1 MAALAAKEMNSLAK
15 GAAGWRCGG
24 RRSWLI
30 PGDAGRSDVS
40 EIAAWLLKFDA
51 YCLHNKGIGDTMNI
65 QITHSGKYPISR
77 RALAIRD
84 ILMVSAFGV
93 WALFLGLS
101 PVLVFHA
108 LT

>member
-1 MAALAAKEMNSLAK
+1 MN
-15 GAAGWRCGG
+15 
-24 RRSWLI
+24 
-30 PGDAGRSDVS
+30 
-40 EIAAWLLKFDA
+40 
-51 YCLHNKGIGDTMNI
+51 H
-65 QITHSGKYPISR
+65 QITHSAKYPVSR

-84 ILMVSAFGV
+84 ILMVSAFGA